1 MNVHTRSVGGSLTEY
16 KIFKIP
22 PCALAAIFGIL
33 CTVFTNGEVAQLV
46 EHHVRNVGVESSNL
60 FFSTNSRKQQTRFR
74 PMKSRSRGIFCY
86 PEESEKSGRAPA
98 DFVRFIRDRVCETQ
112 KELLRLMGESIQLDE
127 EIKVN
132 SDEGI
137 NEGINQLLSVICS
150 RPGARAN
157 KLATLIGKSRQTVER
172 YIKTLKDCGQIE
184 FRGSKKTG
192 GYFALKVR

>member
-1 MNVHTRSVGGSLTEY
+1 
-16 KIFKIP
+16 
-22 PCALAAIFGIL
+22 
-33 CTVFTNGEVAQLV
+33 
-46 EHHVRNVGVESSNL
+46 
-60 FFSTNSRKQQTRFR
+60 
-74 PMKSRSRGIFCY
+74 MKSRSRGIFCY

-127 EIKVN
+127 GIKGN
-132 SDEGI
+132 FNEGI

-172 YIKTLKDCGQIE
+172 YVKTLKDCGQIE

-192 GYFALKVR
+192 GYFALEVR

>member
-1 MNVHTRSVGGSLTEY
+1 MR
-16 KIFKIP
+16 
-22 PCALAAIFGIL
+22 
-33 CTVFTNGEVAQLV
+33 
-46 EHHVRNVGVESSNL
+46 
-60 FFSTNSRKQQTRFR
+60 
-74 PMKSRSRGIFCY
+74 SRSRGIFCC
-86 PEESEKSGRAPA
+86 PEESEKAGRAPA

-127 EIKVN
+127 GIKVN
-132 SDEGI
+132 SDEEI

>member
-1 MNVHTRSVGGSLTEY
+1 
-16 KIFKIP
+16 
-22 PCALAAIFGIL
+22 
-33 CTVFTNGEVAQLV
+33 
-46 EHHVRNVGVESSNL
+46 
-60 FFSTNSRKQQTRFR
+60 
-74 PMKSRSRGIFCY
+74 MKSRSRGIFCY

-127 EIKVN
+127 GIKVN

-157 KLATLIGKSRQTVER
+157 ELATLICKSRQTVER
-172 YIKTLKDCGQIE
+172 YVKMLTDCGQIE

-192 GYFALKVR
+192 GYFALEVR